1 MAKILKRRFLLVFSK
16 NLSLNDG
23 KSREQHA
30 RGKKNILK
38 MKLMQIGEVERQRR
52 KYG

>member
-1 MAKILKRRFLLVFSK
+1 MAKLLKRRFLLVFSK

-30 RGKKNILK
+30 RGKKILK
-38 MKLMQIGEVERQRR
+38 MKLMQIGEVERQRK

>member
-30 RGKKNILK
+30 RGKKNPK
-38 MKLMQIGEVERQRR
+38 NEVDANR
-52 KYG
+52 